1 MQADMTPSLI
11 LDSWYAAMRSGNL
24 ESLRDVAAP
33 DIRIWWNGPPDLVSW
48 AGEHLGVDAAIA
60 FFRAV
65 TGHLDVLRTTV
76 VERLESDTAIVV
88 FLDAHWRV
96 KANGVEIRA
105 KAVNVFRFRDG
116 RVAGY
121 EVYPDSAAF
130 VRALADST
138 GA

>member
-1 MQADMTPSLI
+1 MTAP
-11 LDSWYAAMRSGNL
+11 LDAWYAAMRSGNL
-24 ESLRDVAAP
+24 DSLRGIASP
-33 DIRIWWNGPPDLVSW
+33 HIRVWWNGPPDRVPW

-60 FFRAV
+60 FFREV
-65 TGHLDVLRTTV
+65 TDRLEVLRTTV
-76 VERLESDTAIVV
+76 IEQLEMPDAVVV

-105 KAVNVFRFRDG
+105 KAVNVFRLRDG

-130 VRALADST
+130 MLALSV
-138 GA
+138 